1 MRSDA
6 PITNLYRS
14 DTGPHLPLA
23 ENVAPVKPRAFHG
36 RSDTLRQSGLEPLEV
51 TS

>member
-1 MRSDA
+1 MHPDA
-6 PITNLYRS
+6 QSTDRCS
-14 DTGPHLPLA
+14 RDTGPHLPLA